1 MLYILLWNLLSLN
14 TILWMYFHTST
25 YYFQTL
31 FQMDAQYSIIWIC
44 HSLLHQA
51 STFKALNIPIFFI
64 LFSNV
69 ATSETVLQT
78 QLQKQLNVYIYSKL
92 LPSELIGKLVISSSV
107 LTELAPVAIFL
118 IMEKSKIHKL
128 LSHLQHRKIQ
138 HNAAERH
145 PERVIMHSQTPSGS

>member
-1 MLYILLWNLLSLN
+1 MNVFPY
-14 TILWMYFHTST
+14 
-25 YYFQTL
+25 
-31 FQMDAQYSIIWIC
+31 QY
-44 HSLLHQA
+44 
-51 STFKALNIPIFFI
+51 I
-64 LFSNV
+64 LFSDIISNGCSIFHYMNMPFF
-69 ATSETVLQT
+69 TPSSLYIQSPEYSNFFYSFFKCCNLRNTVLQT